1 MLVICL
7 YCCSCHLRFYD
18 RGRLGRVEIATLRVG
33 AREKEGMGEG
43 GKKIHL
49 HDIVILLGN
58 SNTLAKGAPD
68 WCGSWEVD

>member
-1 MLVICL
+1 M
-7 YCCSCHLRFYD
+7 
-18 RGRLGRVEIATLRVG
+18 GRVEIATLRVG

-43 GKKIHL
+43 GKKIYL